1 MFARVFRGTLAIAA
15 LLVAVSATADAQSRF
30 GATAGIALPTGDF
43 GDGADLGFHAGAQYQ
58 MPLGEKLGL
67 RFNADFGRYGLQ
79 DIDGNVTLLG
89 GVANL
94 VYNINTGTGLM
105 PYVFGGLGY
114 YNTKVEVGGFSADES
129 DLAFNVGAGY
139 TFKLGN
145 LNMFTEVRYLSIQ
158 TDGDALTTLPIVI
171 GIRF

>member
-1 MFARVFRGTLAIAA
+1 MIARAFRGTLAVAA
-15 LLVAVSATADAQSRF
+15 LLVAVSTTADAQSRF
-30 GATAGIALPTGDF
+30 GATAGIALPTGDL
-43 GDGADLGFHAGAQYQ
+43 GDIADLGFHAGAQFQ

-67 RFNADFGRYGLQ
+67 RFNGDFGRYGLS
-79 DIDGNVTLLG
+79 DVDGDVTMLG

-94 VYNINTGTGLM
+94 VYNIETGTGLM
-105 PYVFGGLGY
+105 PYVFGGLGF
-114 YNTKVEVGGFSADES
+114 YNTKIESGGFSVDES

-158 TDGDALTTLPIVI
+158 ADGDAITTLPIVL